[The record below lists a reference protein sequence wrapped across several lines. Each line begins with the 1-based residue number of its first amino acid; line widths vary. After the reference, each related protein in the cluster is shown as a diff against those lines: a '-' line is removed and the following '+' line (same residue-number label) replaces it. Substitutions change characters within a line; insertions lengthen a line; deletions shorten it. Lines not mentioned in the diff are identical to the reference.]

1 MVSLTIFDS
10 IYDNKTVKRVDYDS
24 FDDFEKVLY
33 RLANSDKYKKK
44 ADAQVSEFLGLSVLA
59 VPKR

>member
-10 IYDNKTVKRVDYDS
+10 IYDNKTVKRIDYKS

-33 RLANSDKYKKK
+33 RLADGDKYQKKT
-44 ADAQVSEFLGLSVLA
+44 DA
-59 VPKR
+59 P